1 MIPENAI
8 QEWKNVAPWADAA
21 QVEQDLVLTRALI
34 EIYSDPLLSKAFA
47 FRGGTALQK
56 IFFDP
61 ATRYSEDID
70 LVQLNKEPI
79 GTAIDAIRKN
89 LDSWLGEPQRKRK
102 QDRVSLVYRFNSEI
116 VPVRSMRLK
125 IEVNNGEH
133 FTVLKLQTKK
143 VEAQSMWFSGQ
154 TQVLTYELEELLG
167 TKLRALYQRKK
178 GRDLFDFS
186 MAFKHYPKIDTA
198 KIVECFQRY
207 MEHEGAKVTRA
218 QFESNL
224 SEKLNDPVFINDI
237 SALLSQ
243 EAKHEYDAKKEGE
256 LIKSKLLSLLPG
268 DPWKGKDRDK
278 QK

>member
-56 IFFDP
+56 IFFAP

-70 LVQLNKEPI
+70 LVQLRNEPI
-79 GTAIDAIRKN
+79 GTAIDAIRKT
-89 LDSWLGEPQRKRK
+89 LDSWLGAPQRKRK
-102 QDRVSLVYRFNSEI
+102 QDRVTLVYRFESE
-116 VPVRSMRLK
+116 VAPVRGMRLK

-133 FTVLKLQTKK
+133 FTVLKLQSKEVK
-143 VEAQSMWFSGQ
+143 AQSMWFSGQ
-154 TQVLTYELEELLG
+154 AQVLTYELEEILG

-186 MAFKHYPKIDTA
+186 MAFNCLSTA
-198 KIVECFQRY
+198 Q
-207 MEHEGAKVTRA
+207 AKFTAVGLAAFNFLPASIIGKR
-218 QFESNL
+218 
-224 SEKLNDPVFINDI
+224 
-237 SALLSQ
+237 LL
-243 EAKHEYDAKKEGE
+243 GF
-256 LIKSKLLSLLPG
+256 LM
-268 DPWKGKDRDK
+268 
-278 QK
+278 